1 MSDYAPSLDMD
12 MDRMDPDPD
21 HPDLSVGP
29 EADGP
34 EESGGRLEEI
44 AVVASASAQQPAPR
58 LEEAS
63 DSSDEAAAA
72 AAPAR
77 ARASASAGRLAQTL
91 EAAELEPRL
100 ELPELEARSAST
112 LARPSVDTDV
122 RERSRSPDPD
132 RRPRPRPP
140 RPSVPAT
147 SLFNESTVFCGDGAA
162 TIPIIL
168 RDADKKASWIL
179 GNLGMLA
186 VGS

>member
-12 MDRMDPDPD
+12 MDRMDPD

-63 DSSDEAAAA
+63 DSSDQAAAA

-122 RERSRSPDPD
+122 RERSR
-132 RRPRPRPP
+132 RPP

-147 SLFNESTVFCGDGAA
+147 SLFNESTVFCGDGAG